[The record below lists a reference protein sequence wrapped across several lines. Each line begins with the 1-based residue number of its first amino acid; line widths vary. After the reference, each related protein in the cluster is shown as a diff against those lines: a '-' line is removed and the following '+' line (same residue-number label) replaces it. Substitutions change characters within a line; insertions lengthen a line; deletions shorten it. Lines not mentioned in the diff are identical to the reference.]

1 MTGFV
6 ILMGGITLV
15 VGLVALADLWT
26 RRHDKKSR
34 RDSGL
39 VIRD

>member
-15 VGLVALADLWT
+15 VGLVTLADVWAERQDEK
-26 RRHDKKSR
+26 RRVKR
-34 RDSGL
+34 TLR
-39 VIRD
+39 